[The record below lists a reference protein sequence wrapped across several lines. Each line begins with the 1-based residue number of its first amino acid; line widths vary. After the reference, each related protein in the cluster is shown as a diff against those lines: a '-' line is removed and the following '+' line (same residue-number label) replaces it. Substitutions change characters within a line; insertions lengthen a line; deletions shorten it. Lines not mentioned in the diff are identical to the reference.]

1 MKTETRYTELR
12 PNPFTTYRDPET
24 GKWIVVKV
32 ESKEVE
38 VAVA

>member
-24 GKWIVVKV
+24 GKWIVVKT
-32 ESKEVE
+32 ESQKVE

>member
-24 GKWIVVKV
+24 GKWIVIKA